1 MLIEM
6 VIKTRI
12 IKVNLRVIEPDK
24 IKAIAQFL
32 KKGGIIA
39 YPTDTF
45 YGLGADCF
53 STEAVKKIYYLKK
66 RKSIKPISIVISE
79 VEEVEKIATKIPSSF
94 WPLSRKFW
102 PGPLTLVLKAS
113 SKLPDELLGL
123 SRTIGVR
130 LPALPWLRELVKEAN
145 FPITATSANIS
156 GEKEITLVE
165 KITEVFF
172 GKIDL
177 VVDAGKVKETKPST
191 VLDLTLEK
199 PKILREGTLSV
210 LELTKY
216 LDI

>member
-1 MLIEM
+1 MA
-6 VIKTRI
+6 IKTRI

-24 IKAIAQFL
+24 IKDIAQIL

-45 YGLGADCF
+45 YGLGANCF
-53 STEAVKKIYYLKK
+53 SPEAVKKIYNLKK
-66 RKSIKPISIVISE
+66 RKTIKPISIVISE
-79 VEEVEKIATKIPSSF
+79 VGEVEKIAAKIPSSF

-113 SKLPDELLGL
+113 LRLPDELLGP

-165 KITEVFF
+165 KISEVFF
-172 GKIDL
+172 GEIDL
-177 VVDAGKVKETKPST
+177 IVDAGRVKETKPST

-199 PKILREGTLSV
+199 PEILREGALSM
-210 LELTKY
+210 LELRKY
-216 LDI
+216 VEI